1 MNRKNG
7 EERYKKKKGLFGSI
21 FPKDHDFRFMLA
33 DQADKTLEGVQTLV
47 NWLDEKPLRDPIELE
62 IIAGDVDKMRYNMEE
77 ILIEAFS
84 TPFDRQDIYS
94 LSRNMDY
101 ILNYSKE
108 TAREIYAYKVDP
120 DPTILDMSNALLLGT
135 KCVYEGVNSI
145 NNDGE
150 KIREMIRRSRNAIHE
165 LEDIYITGTSE
176 LFKSDD
182 PMDALKKREVYH
194 HLRDAGRALRSTV
207 DTLHTVVVGLN

>member
-1 MNRKNG
+1 MKNKI
-7 EERYKKKKGLFGSI
+7 EEKYRKKKGLFGSI
-21 FPKDHDFRFMLA
+21 FPKDHDFRLMLA
-33 DQADKTLEGVQTLV
+33 EQADKTLEGVQIFV

-62 IIAGDVDKMRYNMEE
+62 IIAGDVDNMRYNMEE
-77 ILIEAFS
+77 ILIDAFS

-108 TAREIYAYKVDP
+108 TAREMYAFKVTP
-120 DPTILDMSNALLLGT
+120 DATVIDMANALLLGT
-135 KCVYEGVNSI
+135 KYVYEGVNSI
-145 NNDGE
+145 SNDGD
-150 KIREMIRRSRNAIHE
+150 KIREMIRKSRSTIHE

-176 LFKSDD
+176 LFKSDNA
-182 PMDALKKREVYH
+182 MEALKKREVYH
-194 HLRDAGRALRSTV
+194 HLKDAGRALRNTV

>member
-1 MNRKNG
+1 MNRENR
-7 EERYKKKKGLFGSI
+7 EEKYKKKKSIFGSI

-33 DQADKTLEGVQTLV
+33 DQADKTLEGVQILV
-47 NWLDEKPLRDPIELE
+47 NWLNDKPLRDPIELE

-77 ILIEAFS
+77 KLIEAFS

-108 TAREIYAYKVDP
+108 TAREIYAYNVDP

-145 NNDGE
+145 NSDGE
-150 KIREMIRRSRNAIHE
+150 KIREMIRRSRSAIHE

-176 LFKSDD
+176 LFK
-182 PMDALKKREVYH
+182 
-194 HLRDAGRALRSTV
+194 
-207 DTLHTVVVGLN
+207 